1 VVVAQRF
8 INFFTEMQRF
18 MIMRCWVSVI
28 YDIKTSLDKL
38 AHESAPPPTG
48 DGEAE
53 PAP

>member
-1 VVVAQRF
+1 MVVAQRF

-38 AHESAPPPTG
+38 AHEPAPPPTG